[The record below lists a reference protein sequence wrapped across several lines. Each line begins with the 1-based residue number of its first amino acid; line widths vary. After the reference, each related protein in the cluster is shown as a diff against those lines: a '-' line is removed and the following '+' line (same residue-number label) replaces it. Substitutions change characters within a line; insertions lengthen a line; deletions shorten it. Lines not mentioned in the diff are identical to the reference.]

1 MLFHV
6 FTLPG
11 PALTLSHYFQAL
23 HCDTAPEGV
32 PTVLSSPLRWGYAIS
47 SLRLAH
53 WGLGQGSRC
62 LSAGGGQQGPGAGL
76 EILDGHLGVIVA
88 EQAVVAGPHA
98 GAVAVAV
105 AATLRGTVAADEAE
119 VAAAVV
125 GLHTRAVHA
134 TLGAHWA
141 AQPRHAAGRGWGS
154 GQGSSRPLRR
164 ADLAGVRVLT
174 ASQSP
179 PRPPTLF
186 STSPPRPRSVPS
198 LPCSWVQPRTS
209 CGSDELPLQGTLS
222 NQRTNLPS
230 LDQVPT
236 SRPPPHLGLWFLA
249 SCLGPC
255 PILNCSSQALPLH
268 GRSGLLPS
276 TPPEPWSSRNLTC
289 PWCSLPCSCTR
300 NRGAGRGSSGSRCSH
315 GARWHIRPPGG
326 RKERPRRP
334 QVAHTSALT

>member
-179 PRPPTLF
+179 PDHPP
-186 STSPPRPRSVPS
+186 SSPLVHPAPGLSHHCPAPGSSPEPPVGAMSSHSRAPSQTSVPTCPPWTKC
-198 LPCSWVQPRTS
+198 LPHALLHTLD
-209 CGSDELPLQGTLS
+209 CGSLHPAWVHA
-222 NQRTNLPS
+222 PS
-230 LDQVPT
+230 LTAPHRLSHSTVGLACSPQPHQSPGPAGT
-236 SRPPPHLGLWFLA
+236 SLVHGVACLAAALVTVGPVVAVLGLVV
-249 SCLGPC
+249 
-255 PILNCSSQALPLH
+255 
-268 GRSGLLPS
+268 
-276 TPPEPWSSRNLTC
+276 NLQD
-289 PWCSLPCSCTR
+289 P
-300 NRGAGRGSSGSRCSH
+300 
-315 GARWHIRPPGG
+315 
-326 RKERPRRP
+326 
-334 QVAHTSALT
+334 

>member
-1 MLFHV
+1 M
-6 FTLPG
+6 
-11 PALTLSHYFQAL
+11 
-23 HCDTAPEGV
+23 
-32 PTVLSSPLRWGYAIS
+32 GYAIS

-62 LSAGGGQQGPGAGL
+62 LSAGGRPAGRGAGL
-76 EILDGHLGVIVA
+76 ETPGGHLGVVVA

-134 TLGAHWA
+134 TLGAHRA
-141 AQPRHAAGRGWGS
+141 AQPRHAGGRGWGS

-209 CGSDELPLQGTLS
+209 CGSDEPPLQGTLS
-222 NQRTNLPS
+222 NQHTNLPS
-230 LDQVPT
+230 LDRAPT

-255 PILNCSSQALPLH
+255 PHP
-268 GRSGLLPS
+268 
-276 TPPEPWSSRNLTC
+276 
-289 PWCSLPCSCTR
+289 
-300 NRGAGRGSSGSRCSH
+300 
-315 GARWHIRPPGG
+315 
-326 RKERPRRP
+326 
-334 QVAHTSALT
+334 

>member
-230 LDQVPT
+230 LDQMARVNVDI
-236 SRPPPHLGLWFLA
+236 LGISELKWTGMGEFN
-249 SCLGPC
+249 SDDHY
-255 PILNCSSQALPLH
+255 NYY
-268 GRSGLLPS
+268 SGQKSL
-276 TPPEPWSSRNLTC
+276 SRNVVAIIVNK
-289 PWCSLPCSCTR
+289 R
-300 NRGAGRGSSGSRCSH
+300 VQDAVIGSQKTG
-315 GARWHIRPPGG
+315 
-326 RKERPRRP
+326 
-334 QVAHTSALT
+334 